1 MNDHYPI
8 RKLSPNSPSGSGGIN
23 VQANTVLMNAPFGG
37 LDKMNE
43 IYFIGI
49 GGIGMSAI
57 ARFFHA
63 GGVKVSGYDKTET
76 ALTKELEASGIN
88 VHYEENVDLI
98 PKKVDLVVYTP
109 AVPAEHKEL
118 VYYRENGFKVVKR
131 SDVLQI
137 ISESS
142 FNICI
147 AGTHGKTTITTMVAH
162 LLRDSGFG
170 CNAFLG
176 GIAVNYG
183 TNFWSSKKN
192 VCVIEADEYDRSFLK
207 LSPDIA
213 IITAMDAD
221 HLDIYGTAEAMEQAF
236 IDFSKKV
243 KPNGLLIRQ
252 FGLKR
257 GKELNAD
264 THITYSLQNESAD
277 VYANNIRMMNG
288 SYEFNVILKDNTLE
302 NVKLNMGG
310 MHNVE
315 NAVAAIAVASSLEID
330 NDKIKA
336 AVENFKGVKR
346 RFEYIIK
353 NDRIVFVDDYAHHPE
368 ELKALINGAKTL
380 FEGKKCTVIFQPH
393 LFSRTKDLA
402 TGFAEA
408 LDLADEV
415 ILLPIYPAREL
426 PIAGVSSETI
436 LLQMQNDYRSVM
448 TKSAVLDWIKEEY
461 VPDVNREF
469 GEVLITAGAGDI
481 DTLIEPIKNELKN
494 I

>member
-1 MNDHYPI
+1 M
-8 RKLSPNSPSGSGGIN
+8 N
-23 VQANTVLMNAPFGG
+23 VQVDTVLMNAPFRGI
-37 LDKMNE
+37 DKMNE
-43 IYFIGI
+43 VYFIGI

-57 ARFFHA
+57 ARFFHS
-63 GGVKVSGYDKTET
+63 GGVKVSGYDKTPT
-76 ALTKELEASGIN
+76 VLTKELEASGIA
-88 VHYEENVDLI
+88 VHYEENVELI

-109 AVPAEHKEL
+109 AVPAEHAEL
-118 VYYRENGFKVVKR
+118 VYYRENGYKVVKR

-183 TNFWSSKKN
+183 TNFWGSKKN

-207 LSPDIA
+207 LSPDVA

-221 HLDIYGTAEAMEQAF
+221 HLDIYGTAAAMEQAF
-236 IDFSKKV
+236 IDFSKRV
-243 KPNGLLIRQ
+243 KPGGVVIGK
-252 FGLKR
+252 FGLER
-257 GKELNAD
+257 SKELKSQNYLS
-264 THITYSLQNESAD
+264 YSLQNESAD
-277 VYANNIRMMNG
+277 VYAANIRMMNG
-288 SYEFNVILKDNTLE
+288 SYEFDVVMNDNLLE

-315 NAVAAIAVASSLEID
+315 NVVAAITVASSLGIG

-336 AVENFKGVKR
+336 AVENFRGVKR

-353 NDRIVFVDDYAHHPE
+353 NERIVFVDDYAHHPE
-368 ELKALINGAKTL
+368 ELRALINGAKAL
-380 FEGKKCTVIFQPH
+380 FKQKKCTIIFQPH
-393 LFSRTKDLA
+393 LYSRTKDLA
-402 TGFAEA
+402 DGFAEV
-408 LDLADEV
+408 LDLADEI
-415 ILLPIYPAREL
+415 ILLPVYPAREL
-426 PIAGVSSETI
+426 PIEGVSSEMV
-436 LLQMQNDYRSVM
+436 LLKMKNDDRSVM
-448 TKSAVLDWIKEEY
+448 SKVALMDWIKEEY
-461 VPDVNREF
+461 VPTVNKEF
-469 GEVLITAGAGDI
+469 GEILITAGAGDI
-481 DTLIEPIKNELKN
+481 DMLIEPIRNELKE

>member
-1 MNDHYPI
+1 M
-8 RKLSPNSPSGSGGIN
+8 N
-23 VQANTVLMNAPFGG
+23 VQSNTVLMNTPFRGI
-37 LDKMNE
+37 DKLNE
-43 IYFIGI
+43 VYFIGI

-63 GGVKVSGYDKTET
+63 GGVKVSGYDKTPT
-76 ALTKELEASGIN
+76 VLTKELEASGIA
-88 VHYEENVDLI
+88 VHYEENVELI
-98 PKKVDLVVYTP
+98 PKHPDLVVYTP

-118 VYYRENGFKVVKR
+118 VYYREKGAKVVKR

-137 ISESS
+137 ITESS

-176 GIAVNYG
+176 GISVNYG
-183 TNFWSSKKN
+183 TNFWSSERN

-207 LSPDIA
+207 LNPDVA

-243 KPNGLLIRQ
+243 RPGGLLIRQ

-257 GKELNAD
+257 GKELTAGQ
-264 THITYSLQNESAD
+264 HITYSLQNESAA
-277 VYANNIRMMNG
+277 VYAANIRMKNG
-288 SYEFNVILKDNTLE
+288 SYEFDVMWKDNMLD

-315 NAVAAIAVASSLEID
+315 NAIAAIAVASSLGIE
-330 NDKIKA
+330 NEKIKA
-336 AVENFKGVKR
+336 AVESFRGVKR

-353 NDRIVFVDDYAHHPE
+353 NERLVFIDDYAHHPE
-368 ELKALINGAKTL
+368 ELRALITGAKAL
-380 FEGKKCTVIFQPH
+380 FRQKKCTVIFQPH
-393 LFSRTKDLA
+393 LYSRTKDLA
-402 TGFAEA
+402 DGFAEV

-426 PIAGVSSETI
+426 PIAAVSSEMI
-436 LLQMQNDYRSVM
+436 LGRIKNDN
-448 TKSAVLDWIKEEY
+448 KQVLEKEELMNWIKNHY
-461 VPDVNREF
+461 AATLNKEF

-481 DTLIEPIKNELKN
+481 DVLVEPIKNELKN
-494 I
+494 S